1 MFLSH
6 SSRDSRE
13 AIAVKAWL
21 VEQEPGLAEDV
32 YLDLDP
38 HTGIRPGE
46 RWKEA
51 LQQAN
56 ARCETVI
63 CLLSMHWLN
72 SHECEVEFRYA
83 ETLNKAILVA
93 RLEPVPDT
101 NITSEWQRCDLFV
114 GDGPTTA
121 ISIDNGEPVVL
132 STEGLQRLLNG
143 LRALGIGADYFSWP
157 PPNDPERAPYRGWA
171 PLEQVDAAVFFGRD
185 AQIVQ
190 GLDELRGMR
199 TSGVKLLL
207 VILGPSGSG
216 KSSFLRAGLL
226 PRLRRDDR
234 TFLPMD
240 IVRPERA
247 VLTGELGL
255 AHAIHQLRTDLGLR
269 EPVLGEIKT
278 ACLASEVERLRGWL
292 EQARQAARARLLD
305 LPTEQPAPTL
315 VLPVDQAE
323 ELFNADAGPEAS
335 RFLELLALLVEHD
348 AGTTPVMIVA
358 LTIRADRYEP
368 LQIAPELAGVHSVV
382 FDELKPL
389 PPAGYKDVI
398 TGPAR
403 RASAAGRRLA
413 VEAALVDR
421 LLTETAEGADA
432 LPLLALTLERLYR
445 DFGDDG
451 DLTVAEYESMGGM
464 AQVVQNE
471 VDNLLAADPEQRQA
485 QLAILHDAFIPW
497 LATVS
502 PDNNEPM
509 RRMARWDDLPAASHP
524 LIQAMVE
531 KRLLVK
537 DTRDGQVVVEVA
549 LESLL
554 RQWRELAA
562 WLRDEAQDLKDA
574 DSLERAAADWQAS
587 DCNEAWL
594 LEGTRLVEAETLAA
608 KPGFRDRLDPTRD
621 FLHASRRREED
632 RIAAEK
638 ERQEAELRA
647 AKQHATALRKRSRI
661 LIAVLTVT
669 ALIAGAA
676 VYGFVTA
683 TNARH
688 QADVARKQADARY
701 RESTALRLV
710 SEAQSML
717 AGARSGS
724 PVRAYQQLVVGRGLA
739 QRPDDGPLLRVLP
752 ELENVIK
759 IAEGPPLDVNGSVA
773 FSPDRHRI
781 ASGGQDKTVRLWD
794 AVTGHQIGP
803 PLTGHADTVSSVAF
817 SPDGRRI
824 VSGSADNTVRV
835 WDADTGKPIGQ
846 PLTGHTGRVR
856 SVAFSPDSNRIVS
869 GSWDGTVRVWDADTG
884 QPIGPP
890 ITSTEAVYSA
900 AFSPDAKRVVSGGWK
915 TVRVWDAATGHP
927 IGQPLTGHTDTVSSV
942 AFSPDGRR
950 IVSGSWDKTVRV
962 WDTDTGKPIGQPLT
976 GHTDMVWSVAFSPD
990 GRRVVSGA
998 ADNTVRMW
1006 EADTGQPIGQPLSG
1020 HIDDVIIVA
1029 FSPDGKRIV
1038 SSSWD
1043 KTVRVWDADKR
1054 EPFGQPLTGHTGAVR
1069 SVAFSPDGKRI
1080 VSGSADNTVRMW
1092 DADSGQP
1099 VGQPLT
1105 GHIGW
1110 VKAVAFSPDGK
1121 RVASGSDDATLR
1133 VWDTDTGKPIGQ
1145 PLTGHTDPVLSVAF
1159 SPDGRRV
1166 VSGSADNTVRVWDVD
1181 SGQPVGPPITGRSSV
1196 TSVAFSP
1203 DGKRI
1208 ISGSADKT
1216 VRVWDADTGKPIG
1229 QPLTGHT
1236 DWVSTVSFSPDGK
1249 RIISGSWDWTLRL
1262 WDADTGQPIGQPL
1275 TGHTGPVMGV
1285 AFGLDGRRIVSGS
1298 NDATVRVWDADT
1310 GQTLGQPLTGHKAEV
1325 LSVAFSP
1332 DGKRIVSGSS
1342 DNTLRL
1348 WPTYPD
1354 PASAM
1359 CAKLTT
1365 NMSHKQW
1372 RDWVSPDINY
1382 IKACP
1387 DLPVAPD

>member
-21 VEQEPGLAEDV
+21 VEQEPGLAEDI

-83 ETLNKAILVA
+83 ETLNKAIMVA

-143 LRALGIGADYFSWP
+143 LRALGIGADYFPWP

-323 ELFNADAGPEAS
+323 ELFNADAGPEAA
-335 RFLELLALLVEHD
+335 RFLEVLASLVEHE
-348 AGTTPVMIVA
+348 AGVTPGMVLAV
-358 LTIRADRYEP
+358 TIRADRYEP

-382 FDELKPL
+382 FDELKPM
-389 PPAGYKDVI
+389 PPAGYAEVI

-403 RASAAGRRLA
+403 RASAAGRRLII
-413 VEAALVDR
+413 EPALVER
-421 LLTETAEGADA
+421 LLAETAEGADA

-451 DLTVAEYESMGGM
+451 DLTVGEYAAMGGM

-471 VDNLLAADPEQRQA
+471 VDNLLAADPEQRDA
-485 QLAILHDAFIPW
+485 QLHTLHDAFIPW
-497 LATVS
+497 LATIN
-502 PDNNEPM
+502 PDNDQPM
-509 RRMARWDDLPAASHP
+509 RRLARWEDLPTASHP

-574 DSLERAAADWQAS
+574 DSLERAAADWQTS
-587 DCNEAWL
+587 GQNESWL
-594 LEGTRLVEAETLAA
+594 LEGTRLTEAEALAA

-621 FLHASRRREED
+621 YMHASQEREND
-632 RIAAEK
+632 RIEAEK
-638 ERQEAELRA
+638 QRQQAELQA
-647 AKQHATALRKRSRI
+647 ARQHAAALRKRSRV
-661 LIAVLTVT
+661 LIAVLAVT
-669 ALIAGAA
+669 AVIAVVAVILGAQA
-676 VYGFVTA
+676 
-683 TNARH
+683 NHART
-688 QADVARKQADARY
+688 QADTRF
-701 RESTALRLV
+701 REETSLRLV
-710 SEAQSML
+710 SEAQSRL
-717 AGARSGS
+717 AGSRSGGD
-724 PVRAYQQLVVGRGLA
+724 VRALQQLLA
-739 QRPDDGPLLRVLP
+739 AHALAPKPTEGALLDAAIARRNLLKIIETP
-752 ELENVIK
+752 E
-759 IAEGPPLDVNGSVA
+759 AASSMA
-773 FSPDRHRI
+773 FSPDGKRI
-781 ASGGQDKTVRLWD
+781 VSGGDKTVRLWD
-794 AVTGHQIGP
+794 AATGKPIGQP
-803 PLTGHADTVSSVAF
+803 LTGPMGLVYSATFSPDGRRIVSGSSDNTVRLWNADTGQPVGQPLTGHTDTVFSVAF
-817 SPDGRRI
+817 SPDGTRI

-835 WDADTGKPIGQ
+835 WDADTSQVIGA
-846 PLTGHTGRVR
+846 PLTGHT
-856 SVAFSPDSNRIVS
+856 
-869 GSWDGTVRVWDADTG
+869 
-884 QPIGPP
+884 
-890 ITSTEAVYSA
+890 
-900 AFSPDAKRVVSGGWK
+900 
-915 TVRVWDAATGHP
+915 
-927 IGQPLTGHTDTVSSV
+927 
-942 AFSPDGRR
+942 
-950 IVSGSWDKTVRV
+950 
-962 WDTDTGKPIGQPLT
+962 
-976 GHTDMVWSVAFSPD
+976 
-990 GRRVVSGA
+990 
-998 ADNTVRMW
+998 NTVW
-1006 EADTGQPIGQPLSG
+1006 
-1020 HIDDVIIVA
+1020 
-1029 FSPDGKRIV
+1029 
-1038 SSSWD
+1038 
-1043 KTVRVWDADKR
+1043 
-1054 EPFGQPLTGHTGAVR
+1054 

-1080 VSGSADNTVRMW
+1080 VSGSADNTVRLW
-1092 DADSGQP
+1092 DADTGQP
-1099 VGQPLT
+1099 IGQPLT
-1105 GHIGW
+1105 GHTST
-1110 VKAVAFSPDGK
+1110 VFSVAFSPDGK
-1121 RVASGSDDATLR
+1121 RIVSGGDKTVR
-1133 VWDTDTGKPIGQ
+1133 VWDAATGQPTGEPLTGHTDTVYSVAFSPDGTRIVSGSADKTVRLWDAATGQ
-1145 PLTGHTDPVLSVAF
+1145 QVGEPLTGHTDPVLSVAF
-1159 SPDGRRV
+1159 SPDGKRI
-1166 VSGSADNTVRVWDVD
+1166 VSGSD
-1181 SGQPVGPPITGRSSV
+1181 
-1196 TSVAFSP
+1196 
-1203 DGKRI
+1203 
-1208 ISGSADKT
+1208 DKT
-1216 VRVWDADTGKPIG
+1216 VRVWDADPG

-1236 DWVSTVSFSPDGK
+1236 NLVLSVAFSPDGR
-1249 RIISGSWDWTLRL
+1249 RIASGSYDNTVRL
-1262 WDADTGQPIGQPL
+1262 WDAATGQPIGEPL
-1275 TGHTGPVMGV
+1275 TGHT
-1285 AFGLDGRRIVSGS
+1285 
-1298 NDATVRVWDADT
+1298 NTVW
-1310 GQTLGQPLTGHKAEV
+1310 
-1325 LSVAFSP
+1325 SVAFSP
-1332 DGKRIVSGSS
+1332 DGKRIVSGSDDKTVRVWDADTGQPVGQPLTGHTS
-1342 DNTLRL
+1342 TVFSVAFSPDGKRIVSGSADKTVRVWDAATGQPTGEPLTGHTDPVMSVAFSPDGTRIVSGSADKTVRLWDAATGKPIGEPLTGHTDPVMSVAFSPDGKRIVSGSDDKTVRVWDADTGQPVGQPLTGHTGMVYSVAFSPDGKRIVSGSADNTVRLWDADTSQPIGQPLTGHTNMVWSVAFSPDGKRIVSGSADNTVRL
-1348 WPTYPD
+1348 WPAFPD
-1354 PASAM
+1354 VASAL
-1359 CAKLTT
+1359 CAKLTA

-1372 RDWVSPDINY
+1372 RDWVSPDIAY
-1382 IKACP
+1382 IKVCP
-1387 DLPVAPD
+1387 DLPVAQD